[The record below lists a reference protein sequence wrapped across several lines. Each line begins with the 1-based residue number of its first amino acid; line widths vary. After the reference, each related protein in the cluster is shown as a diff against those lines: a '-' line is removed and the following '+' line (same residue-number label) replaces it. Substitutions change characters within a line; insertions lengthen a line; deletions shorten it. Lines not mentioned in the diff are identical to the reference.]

1 MSHQDTFNLWK
12 KTPGGSKKTL
22 FSIPKSI
29 AMLFCGAAEPIQR
42 LFGFPAV
49 FSRESILAA
58 YSNYRFIATKAEQE
72 LGMNFRRLEQAWL
85 DTLEGERALLK

>member
-1 MSHQDTFNLWK
+1 
-12 KTPGGSKKTL
+12 
-22 FSIPKSI
+22 
-29 AMLFCGAAEPIQR
+29 MLFCGAAEPIQR